1 MKLIRIK
8 AVAWKESLQI
18 MRDPLSLVMA
28 FLVPLFLLLIFG
40 YAITFDIREIDMVI
54 VDQDRSSHSRDLA
67 RAFEASGYFTVR
79 AVLDRTG
86 DIDAELDTGRA
97 KVAVM
102 IPPGFTRTIMAR
114 RTAQLGVIVD
124 GSDAN
129 TATITQGYLAG
140 IIGQYSRRLVPGGAP
155 ANIDVRARVW
165 YNPELKSRNFIIP
178 GLIAVIMSVIVAL
191 LTSLTISREWERGT
205 MEQLIATPVS
215 TNELIIGKLVPYFII
230 GFIDTVL
237 CIVMGTQ
244 LFNVPFRG
252 SVMLLLALSSIFLAG
267 GLCMGMMIS
276 IISRN
281 QLLSSQMAL
290 LSTFLPSFLLTGF
303 IFAIPNM
310 PKPLQIITYAVP
322 GRYFVK
328 ILKGIFLKG
337 TPMTML
343 VLETVLLTV
352 FGAVMFLLA
361 NRRFH
366 KRIE

>member
-8 AVAWKESLQI
+8 AMAWKESLQI
-18 MRDPLSLVMA
+18 LRDPLSLVMA

-40 YAITFDIREIDMVI
+40 YAITFDIKEIDMVI

-67 RAFEASGYFTVR
+67 RAFEASGYFTINSL
-79 AVLDRTG
+79 LDRAAA
-86 DIDAELDTGRA
+86 IDDELDSGRA
-97 KVAVM
+97 RVAV
-102 IPPGFTRTIMAR
+102 IVPPDFSRTILAR
-114 RTAQLGVIVD
+114 RSAQLGVVID

-140 IIGQYSRRLVPGGAP
+140 IVRQYSLRLGPAGVPAP
-155 ANIDVRARVW
+155 IDVRTRVW

-191 LTSLTISREWERGT
+191 LTSLTVSREWERGT

-215 TNELIIGKLVPYFII
+215 RAELVIGKLIPYFVI

-244 LFNVPFRG
+244 LFDVPFRG
-252 SVMLLLALSSIFLAG
+252 SVALLLALACIFLAG
-267 GLCMGMMIS
+267 GLSMGMLLS
-276 IISRN
+276 VASRN

-290 LSTFLPSFLLTGF
+290 LSTFLPSFLLSGF
-303 IFAIPNM
+303 IFAVSNM
-310 PKPLQIITYAVP
+310 PPPLQAATYAVP
-322 GRYFVK
+322 SRYFVK
-328 ILKGIFLKG
+328 ILKGVFLKG
-337 TPMTML
+337 TPLSML
-343 VLETVLLTV
+343 LVETSLLTL
-352 FGAVMFLLA
+352 FGAVMFVLTT
-361 NRRFH
+361 RKFK